1 MKRFDGTRVFITGGA
16 LGIGAAIV
24 ERFAREGAQVAVTDL
39 DGEAAS
45 QLAARVGGGS
55 RAWHLDVTDR
65 DATQRIFGEVVAA
78 FGGVDVVV
86 ANAGVSTM
94 RLVVDLTEEE
104 WDLNFNVNSKGVFFT
119 NQAAARYFVERGEGG
134 RIINTASM
142 AAKIGA
148 PWLAHYSASKFAVVG
163 FTQALARE
171 LGPHGITV
179 NTVCPGFVR
188 TSMQDR
194 EVEWEASIRG
204 LSPEQVRAGYV
215 SEVPLGRLEE
225 ADDVARAVL
234 FLASEDAAYI
244 TGESLNVTG
253 GARMD

>member
-1 MKRFDGTRVFITGGA
+1 MRRFDGTRVFITGGA

-24 ERFAREGAQVAVTDL
+24 ERFVLEGARVAVTDL

-45 QLAARVGGGS
+45 RLAERVGGGA
-55 RAWHLDVTDR
+55 RAWRLDVTDS
-65 DATQRIFGEVVAA
+65 AETQRVFAEAVDA

-86 ANAGVSTM
+86 ANAGVSSM
-94 RLVVDLTEEE
+94 GAVVDLTEEE
-104 WDLNFNVNSKGVFFT
+104 WDHNFNVNTKGVFFT
-119 NQAAARYFVERGEGG
+119 NQVAARYFLTRGTGG

-148 PWLAHYSASKFAVVG
+148 PLLAHYSASKFAVIG

-171 LGPHGITV
+171 LGPHDVTV
-179 NTVCPGFVR
+179 NTVCPGFVK

-194 EVEWEASIRG
+194 EVEWEAGIRG
-204 LSPEQVRAGYV
+204 MTAEQVRAGYV
-215 SEVPLGRLEE
+215 AEVPLGRLEE
-225 ADDVARAVL
+225 PDDVARAVL
-234 FLASEDAAYI
+234 FLASPDAAYI

>member
-1 MKRFDGTRVFITGGA
+1 MRRFDGTRVFITGGA

-24 ERFAREGAQVAVTDL
+24 ERFVLEGARVAVTDL

-45 QLAARVGGGS
+45 RLAERVGGGA
-55 RAWHLDVTDR
+55 RAWRLDVTDS
-65 DATQRIFGEVVAA
+65 AETQRVFAEAVDA

-86 ANAGVSTM
+86 ANAGVSSM
-94 RLVVDLTEEE
+94 GAVVDLTEEE
-104 WDLNFNVNSKGVFFT
+104 WDHNFNVNTKGVFFT
-119 NQAAARYFVERGEGG
+119 NQVAARYFLTRGTGG

-148 PWLAHYSASKFAVVG
+148 PLLAHYSASKFAVIG

-171 LGPHGITV
+171 LGPHDVTV
-179 NTVCPGFVR
+179 NTVCPGFVK

-194 EVEWEASIRG
+194 EVEWEAGIRG
-204 LSPEQVRAGYV
+204 MTAEQVRAGYV
-215 SEVPLGRLEE
+215 AEVPLGRLEE
-225 ADDVARAVL
+225 RDDVARAVL
-234 FLASEDAAYI
+234 FLASPDAAYI

>member
-1 MKRFDGTRVFITGGA
+1 MRRFDGVGVFITGGA

-24 ERFAREGAQVAVTDL
+24 EAFAAAGARVAVTDV
-39 DGEAAS
+39 DIEAAQALS
-45 QLAARVGGGS
+45 RRVDGAQ
-55 RAWHLDVTDR
+55 AWQLDVTDR
-65 DATQRIFGEVVAA
+65 GQTEQVFATAA
-78 FGGVDVVV
+78 EALGSIDVVV

-94 RLVVDLTEEE
+94 NLVVDITEEE
-104 WDLNFNVNSKGVFFT
+104 WDRNFDVNAKGVFLT
-119 NQAAARYFVERGEGG
+119 NQVAARYLTARGRGG

-142 AAKIGA
+142 AGKIGA
-148 PWLAHYSASKFAVVG
+148 PYLAHYSASKFAVIG

-179 NTVCPGFVR
+179 NTVCPGFV
-188 TSMQDR
+188 TTGMQER
-194 EVEWEASIRG
+194 EVEWEAVLRQMT
-204 LSPEQVRAGYV
+204 PEGVRAAYLA
-215 SEVPLGRLEE
+215 EVPLGRLETPE
-225 ADDVARAVL
+225 DVARAVL